1 MSTAEDKGKMDRLTA
16 YSDRLAGKTSVLSE
30 KEYQHFIMRY
40 LEKNNGYV
48 IRDARQYDRLHA
60 IDRELLFKFLNDT
73 QQDAMERLSRIYKSD
88 LEDTIV
94 GLINTEET
102 KNRGSLLNVLKHGIE
117 ISGETLQFMY
127 TKPATDFNRE
137 LTEKYQKNVF
147 SVMEE
152 VWASD
157 KERIDLVIFLNG
169 LAIMSFELKC
179 NAAGQSV
186 EDAIY
191 QYRTERDP
199 KTRLFLFKAGVL
211 VNFAMDLN
219 EVYMTTKLTGADTF
233 FLPFNMG
240 NGTGVNAGK
249 GNPVFPDKYSVS
261 YMWEDILTKDT
272 ILDLIGKFMFL
283 EVKEKVD
290 ELTGKKKRSENLIF
304 PRYHQLDV
312 IRKLLADVKVNHTS
326 QNYLIQHSAGSG
338 KTNSIAWLA
347 HRLTSLHDDQ
357 NQVIFDNIVIVTDRV
372 VVDRQLQQAVI
383 GLEHKAGLIR
393 VMDDKCNSQDLAK
406 ALTGNT
412 KIIATTI
419 QKFPYIVDSVK
430 ELNKKHFAVIIDE
443 AHSSTAGKDMA
454 AVTKSLG
461 SDYSISEDISEDAED
476 TISREISKN
485 GKQPNVSMFAF
496 TATPKPTT
504 LQLFGRVNTKGQREA
519 FHIYSM
525 KQAIEEGFIL
535 DVLSNY
541 TTYDTFYRINK
552 EIEDDPRCKT
562 ADAKRQIARF
572 VELHDTNI
580 SQRIEVIVEHFR
592 TSVMTELGG
601 MAKAMVVT
609 ASRQAAVKYRQ
620 ALENYINKKGYTDI
634 HALVAFS
641 GKVKLPDDETEYS
654 EAGMN
659 GFPEDRLTKEFDK
672 DDYNVLLVAN
682 KYQTGFDQPKLCAMY
697 VLKKLKGVSAVQ
709 TLSRLNR
716 ICPPF
721 EKHTFVLDFVNTYD
735 DIKAAFAPYY
745 TTTLLSNSVTPTAI
759 YDLEAKLDA
768 YAVLDPDDI
777 DKSNEILY
785 KPKVT
790 GKDKQKLTF
799 YFNKTKNLIEKYELI
814 KQAEIVATMRHFVRF
829 YEFLLQASSFE
840 DVELHKKYNF
850 VTYVLAYINIKH
862 PGGGYNLDG
871 KIKATNFVQKKSEEH
886 VKSDLVAQPVVKLA
900 TAENFSLTE
909 DKVERLSQIIA
920 EINSRTGKSYDND
933 VAVKAMLQI
942 RDILLKSEK
951 LKTSAKNNSE
961 KDFEFSYFDN
971 IDDALIEGLDQNQ
984 DFFSLLLGND
994 EIKHEVLGIFA
1005 EEIYK
1010 SLREA

>member
-1 MSTAEDKGKMDRLTA
+1 MNNEHLKTYA
-16 YSDRLAGKTSVLSE
+16 DRLAGKTSILSE

-40 LEKNNGYV
+40 LEKHNGYL
-48 IRDARQYDRLHA
+48 IRDAKQYDRLHA
-60 IDRELLFKFLNDT
+60 IDRGLLFKFLNDT
-73 QQDAMERLSRIYKSD
+73 QSDAMERLRRIYKGD

-127 TKPATDFNRE
+127 TKPATDFNKE
-137 LTEKYQKNVF
+137 LTAKYQKNIF

-186 EDAIY
+186 DDAIY
-191 QYRTERDP
+191 QYRTERNP
-199 KTRLFLFKAGVL
+199 KTRLFLFKTGVL

-272 ILDLIGKFMFL
+272 VLDLIGKFMFIQ
-283 EVKEKVD
+283 VSEKKD
-290 ELTGKKKRSENLIF
+290 ELTGKTKRSESLIF

-312 IRKLLADVKVNHTS
+312 IRKILADVKVNRTS

-347 HRLTSLHDDQ
+347 HRLTSLHDDR
-357 NQVIFDNIVIVTDRV
+357 NQIIFDNIVIVTDRV
-372 VVDRQLQQAVI
+372 VVDRQLQQAVM

-476 TISREISKN
+476 QISREIAKN

-535 DVLSNY
+535 DVLANY

-552 EIEDDPRCKT
+552 EIEEDPRCKT
-562 ADAKRQIARF
+562 VDAKRQIARF

-592 TSVMTELGG
+592 QSVMAELGG

-609 ASRQAAVKYRQ
+609 ASRQSAVKYRQ
-620 ALENYINKKGYTDI
+620 ALERYINKKGYADI

-721 EKHTFVLDFVNTYD
+721 EKHTFVLDFVNSYD

-777 DKSNEILY
+777 DKANELLY

-799 YFNKTKNLIEKYELI
+799 YFNKTKNLIEKYELV

-829 YEFLLQASSFE
+829 YEFLLQASCFE

-862 PGGGYNLDG
+862 PGGGYDLDG
-871 KIKATNFVQKKSEEH
+871 KIKATNFVQKKAEEH
-886 VKSDLVAQPVVKLA
+886 VKPDLVAQPVVKLA

-909 DKVERLSQIIA
+909 AKEERLSQIIA

-942 RDILLKSEK
+942 RDIMLKSEK
-951 LKTSAKNNSE
+951 LKVSAKNNSE

-994 EIKHEVLGIFA
+994 EIKREVLGIFA

-1010 SLREA
+1010 SLRDA